1 MSRITHSVRLH
12 SLLCRFIVSAAIAVS
27 LAVPAVA
34 AGYAESGTSVRYLSD
49 AVTSANG
56 SQTAGQSVSQP
67 IVSAPQPT
75 DNNAGFD
82 VGDAAVGAGIALGLV
97 VLGGTGL
104 AMRRRWRSTPQPI
117 S

>member
-1 MSRITHSVRLH
+1 MTRSTHSARIH

-27 LAVPAVA
+27 LGVPAVA
-34 AGYAESGTSVRYLSD
+34 AGYADSGTGVRYLSD

-56 SQTAGQSVSQP
+56 SQTAGQTASQP
-67 IVSAPQPT
+67 IVNAPQPT

-97 VLGGTGL
+97 MLGGL
-104 AMRRRWRSTPQPI
+104 AMRRRWRSTPQTI